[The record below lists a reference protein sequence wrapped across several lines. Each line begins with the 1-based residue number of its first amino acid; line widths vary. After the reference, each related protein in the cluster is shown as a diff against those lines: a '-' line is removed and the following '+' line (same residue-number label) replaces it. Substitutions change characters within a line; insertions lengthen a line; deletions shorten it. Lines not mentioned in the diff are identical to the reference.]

1 MKKVFLSCLKYDI
14 SMPVVKSCGNVFGQE
29 DQMNENGG
37 GMLSQAEIDKLIKEM
52 EAEKEKAEK

>member
-1 MKKVFLSCLKYDI
+1 
-14 SMPVVKSCGNVFGQE
+14 
-29 DQMNENGG
+29 MNENDG

>member
-1 MKKVFLSCLKYDI
+1 
-14 SMPVVKSCGNVFGQE
+14 
-29 DQMNENGG
+29 MNENGG